1 MITEITPAN
10 VDQIKAIFEEQNPQ
24 INRIRHQFKQ
34 QTKTRNY
41 YPRLTPPDL

>member
-1 MITEITPAN
+1 MITEITLAN

-41 YPRLTPPDL
+41 YPRLTPLDL